1 MTIVATSTSAFY
13 ERSRANMKDLRLK
26 AESLQAQVGSGE
38 KLSRSSDDP
47 VAAARLRTLSRLEK
61 LATIDTSNADRASAD
76 LSLADSAMSNMSTAI
91 IRAQELATQAASTTL
106 TDDQRAGIATEL
118 DEIQKDLLAL
128 ANSRDSNGHA
138 LFGGE
143 SSGNAYEFDASGNAT
158 YIGTGNSQSLPIG
171 DGQTMDSSMTGP
183 QIFEFTDANGNTTDV
198 MATIKALSEALKG
211 GSTDPTGSANDA
223 LASLK
228 SGLDTLSTAQT
239 VVGTRLAWL
248 DTVAERNTNL
258 SELRANEK
266 SDLGGVDMTEAIAS
280 LQETLTILQASQASF
295 TKLAGLSLFNNL
307 S

>member
-1 MTIVATSTSAFY
+1 MTIVSTSTSAFY
-13 ERSRANMKDLRLK
+13 ERSRASMKDLRLK
-26 AESLQAQVGSGE
+26 AETLQAQVGSGE

-61 LATIDTSNADRASAD
+61 LATIDSSNADRATAD

-106 TDDQRAGIATEL
+106 TDTQRAGIATEL
-118 DEIQKDLLAL
+118 DQIQQDLVTL

-143 SSGNAYEFDASGNAT
+143 SSGNAYELDANGNAT
-158 YIGTGNSQSLPIG
+158 YIGTGSADSLPIG
-171 DGQTMDSSMTGP
+171 DGQTMASSMTGT
-183 QIFEFTDANGNTTDV
+183 QIFEFTDADGNTTDV
-198 MATIKALSEALKG
+198 MATIKSLSDALKG

-228 SGLDTLSTAQT
+228 TGLDTLSTAQT

-248 DTVAERNTNL
+248 DTVATRSTNL

-266 SDLGGVDMTEAIAS
+266 SDLGGVDMTEAIAN
-280 LQETLTILQASQASF
+280 LQETLTVLEASQASF
-295 TKLAGLSLFNNL
+295 TKLSSLSLFNNL
-307 S
+307 N